1 MANTYKV
8 TMIRNGIKRVTFI
21 EMSGNKSDEI
31 HIVSA
36 DKVEIKEQPEN
47 YSQGLLALA
56 CAWMILIGFSLHIV
70 GVI

>member
-8 TMIRNGIKRVTFI
+8 TMIKNGIKRVTFI

-36 DKVEIKEQPEN
+36 DKVEIKEHPEN
-47 YSQGLLALA
+47 YTKGLLALA
-56 CAWMILIGFSLHIV
+56 LAWIILIGFSLHIV
-70 GVI
+70 GAI

>member
-47 YSQGLLALA
+47 YNKGLLALA